1 MRRAFRFLCTVLALA
16 AASGT
21 SPAVAQNAAPAIHQ
35 LTTRMLAAPDGRQM
49 EITIGFVRVPEQRDA
64 AGSETRQIEL
74 ATIRLR
80 WTGAAAA
87 SAANMLLAGGPGD
100 SGTRLL
106 SGLPAPQAASLL
118 DLMGGDVIAFD
129 QRGTGRSQPSLALP
143 DTVPLPLETP
153 GSPAAWLPLIDRA
166 ARLAAARFAAE
177 GVRLASYTTVEST
190 DDVEAVRRAFGYA
203 RVNLW
208 GRSYGSHLAL
218 ATVRRH
224 PGSIARVILVSPE
237 GPDHTLKLPAQTDAA
252 IARIAARAGAPEL
265 PANMRKVFERLRR
278 APVTLSVADPL
289 GGAAREVTV
298 GEFDLQLLTAQALG
312 DPRLLATLPIA
323 FREMAAG
330 KFERIGPAVLMM
342 RTRYRLG
349 SAMKYMMDLASYASP
364 ARLGRIREQ
373 AGSALLGNAMNF
385 PLMDLRGAWPAADL
399 GNGYRATVRSDV
411 PTLILAGDL
420 DARTPVENARE
431 IAAGLPRAQV
441 VVVENAAH
449 EFDLFGNSAL
459 RPLLQDFLADRPVR
473 VKQVALPP
481 IPFQR

>member
-1 MRRAFRFLCTVLALA
+1 MMRALRFLGIALALA
-16 AASGT
+16 GAGPVAARAPMPEVS
-21 SPAVAQNAAPAIHQ
+21 QAA
-35 LTTRMLAAPDGRQM
+35 TRTLIAPDGRQM
-49 EITIGFVRVPEQRDA
+49 EVTTGFVRVPEQRGRAD
-64 AGSETRQIEL
+64 TRHIEL
-74 ATIRLR
+74 AVIRLR
-80 WTGAAAA
+80 WAGTTAV

-106 SGLPAPQAASLL
+106 SGLPAPQAVGLL

-143 DTVPLPLETP
+143 DPVPLPPEAP
-153 GSPAAWLPLIDRA
+153 GSPTAWLPPIDRA
-166 ARLAAARFAAE
+166 ARLAAARFTAA
-177 GVRLASYTTVEST
+177 GVHLASYTTVESA

-203 RVNLW
+203 RLNLW

-224 PGSIARVILVSPE
+224 PASVARIILVSPE

-252 IARIAARAGAPEL
+252 IARIAERAGTPRL
-265 PANMRKVFERLRR
+265 PATMRTVFERLRR
-278 APVTLSVADPL
+278 APVTFSVAGPAN
-289 GGAAREVTV
+289 GAARAVTI

-323 FREMAAG
+323 FREMAEG
-330 KFERIGPAVLMM
+330 KFERVGPAVLVM

-364 ARLGRIREQ
+364 ARLARIREE

-385 PLMDLRGAWPAADL
+385 PLMDLRSAWPSADL
-399 GNGYRATVRSDV
+399 GEGYRSTVRSDV
-411 PTLILAGDL
+411 PALILAGDL

-431 IAAGLPRAQV
+431 IAAGLCRAQV

-449 EFDLFGNSAL
+449 EFDLFGNPAL
-459 RPLLQDFLADRPVR
+459 RPLLRDFLADRPVR
-473 VKQVALPP
+473 VKQIALPP
-481 IPFQR
+481 IPFQQ

>member
-1 MRRAFRFLCTVLALA
+1 MTRAFRHLCIALALA
-16 AASGT
+16 AAPGI
-21 SPAVAQNAAPAIHQ
+21 SPAIARDALPAIQQ
-35 LTTRMLAAPDGRQM
+35 LTARTLAAPDGRQM
-49 EITIGFVRVPEQRDA
+49 EITTGFVRVPEQRGG
-64 AGSETRQIEL
+64 AGGETRHIEL
-74 ATIRLR
+74 AAIRLR
-80 WTGAAAA
+80 WTGAAGP
-87 SAANMLLAGGPGD
+87 SVANMLLAGGPGD

-106 SGLPAPQAASLL
+106 SGLPAPQAAALL

-143 DTVPLPLETP
+143 DAVPLPLDVP
-153 GSPAAWLPLIDRA
+153 GSRAAWLPPIDRA
-166 ARLAAARFAAE
+166 ARLAAARFAAN
-177 GVRLASYTTVEST
+177 GVRLESYTTVESA
-190 DDVEAVRRAFGYA
+190 DDVEAVQRAFGYA
-203 RVNLW
+203 RLNLW

-224 PGSIARVILVSPE
+224 PAGIARVILVSPE
-237 GPDHTLKLPAQTDAA
+237 GTDHTLKLPAQTDAV

-265 PANMRKVFERLRR
+265 PANMRTVFEHLRR
-278 APVTLSVADPL
+278 TPVTLSVTDPA

-312 DPRLLATLPIA
+312 DPRPLATLPIA

-342 RTRYRLG
+342 RTRFRLG

-385 PLMDLRGAWPAADL
+385 PLMDLRGAWPTTDL
-399 GNGYRATVRSDV
+399 GDTYRRAVRSDV

-431 IAAGLPRAQV
+431 IAAGLRNAQV
-441 VVVENAAH
+441 VVIENGAH
-449 EFDLFGNSAL
+449 EFDLFGNPAL
-459 RPLLQDFLADRPVR
+459 RPVLQDFLANRPVR

>member
-1 MRRAFRFLCTVLALA
+1 MMRALRCPGIALALA
-16 AASGT
+16 AASPEAAAGT
-21 SPAVAQNAAPAIHQ
+21 CTPEMRQAA
-35 LTTRMLAAPDGRQM
+35 TRMLAAPDGRHI
-49 EITIGFVRVPEQRDA
+49 EVATGFVRVPERRGG
-64 AGSETRQIEL
+64 AGSAARHIDL
-74 ATIRLR
+74 AVIRLR
-80 WTGAAAA
+80 WADAAAT

-106 SGLPAPQAASLL
+106 SGLAAPQAAALL
-118 DLMGGDVIAFD
+118 DLTGNDVIAFD
-129 QRGTGRSQPSLALP
+129 QRGTGRSQPGLALP
-143 DTVPLPLETP
+143 DPVQLPLDAP
-153 GSPAAWLPLIDRA
+153 GSPVTWVPIIDRA

-177 GVRLASYTTVEST
+177 GVRLSSYTTVESA
-190 DDVEAVRRAFGYA
+190 DDVDAVRRACGYEQL
-203 RVNLW
+203 NLW

-224 PGSIARVILVSPE
+224 PASIARIILVSPE
-237 GPDHTLKLPAQTDAA
+237 GPDHTLKLPAQTDAV

-265 PANMRKVFERLRR
+265 PATMRAVFGRLRR
-278 APVTLSVADPL
+278 SPITLSVTDPTS
-289 GGAAREVTV
+289 GAARAVTI

-330 KFERIGPAVLMM
+330 KFDRIGPAVLTM

-364 ARLGRIREQ
+364 ARLARIGTQ
-373 AGSALLGNAMNF
+373 AGSALLGNAMDF
-385 PLMDLRGAWPAADL
+385 PLMELRGAWPDADL
-399 GNGYRATVRSDV
+399 GEAYRRTVRSDV
-411 PTLILAGDL
+411 PALILAGDL

-441 VVVENAAH
+441 VVVENGAH
-449 EFDLFGNSAL
+449 EFDLFGNPAL
-459 RPLLQDFLADRPVR
+459 RPVLQDFLAGRPAR

>member
-1 MRRAFRFLCTVLALA
+1 MTRALRFLGIALALA
-16 AASGT
+16 TAGI
-21 SPAVAQNAAPAIHQ
+21 SPAVARDSMPEMSQ
-35 LTTRMLAAPDGRQM
+35 TTIRTLAAPDGRQM
-49 EITIGFVRVPEQRDA
+49 EVTTGFVRVPEQRGT
-64 AGSETRQIEL
+64 AGGETRHIEL
-74 ATIRLR
+74 AVIRLR
-80 WTGAAAA
+80 WTGAAAP

-106 SGLPAPQAASLL
+106 SGLPAPQAAALL

-129 QRGTGRSQPSLALP
+129 QRGTGHSQPSLALP
-143 DTVPLPLETP
+143 DAVPLPLEMP
-153 GSPAAWLPLIDRA
+153 GSPAAWLPPIDHA
-166 ARLAAARFAAE
+166 ARLAAARFAAS
-177 GVRLASYTTVEST
+177 GVRLASYTTVESA
-190 DDVEAVRRAFGYA
+190 DDVEAVQRAFGYA
-203 RVNLW
+203 RLNLW

-224 PGSIARVILVSPE
+224 PASIARVVLVSPE

-265 PANMRKVFERLRR
+265 PATMRTVFERLRN
-278 APVTLSVADPL
+278 APVTLSVADPAS
-289 GGAAREVTV
+289 GAAREVTI

-342 RTRYRLG
+342 RTRFRLG

-364 ARLGRIREQ
+364 ARLGQIRAQ
-373 AGSALLGNAMNF
+373 ADSALLGNAMNF
-385 PLMDLRGAWPAADL
+385 PLMDLREAWPHTDL
-399 GNGYRATVRSDV
+399 GEDYRAAVHSDI

-420 DARTPVENARE
+420 DVRTPVENAHD
-431 IAAGLPRAQV
+431 IAAGLPHAHI

-449 EFDLFGNSAL
+449 EFDLFGNPAL
-459 RPLLQDFLADRPVR
+459 RPLLQDFLADHPVR
-473 VKQVALPP
+473 MKQVALRP